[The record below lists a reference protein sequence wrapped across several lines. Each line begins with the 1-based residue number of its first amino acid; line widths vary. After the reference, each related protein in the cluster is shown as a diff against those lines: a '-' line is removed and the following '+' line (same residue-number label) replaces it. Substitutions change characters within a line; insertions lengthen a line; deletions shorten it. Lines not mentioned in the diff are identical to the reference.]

1 MGGACAARL
10 YLRIMHGV
18 YRGAFVQNPFKNE
31 DAAFRF
37 VLGTIAYFALIVV
50 ASLIATWLAFIV
62 FLVLSVAALMM
73 LRGGRALPPPREH
86 VERVAV
92 EDTWR
97 VLVIANETLR
107 GHGLRAE
114 ILRMADGVAED
125 VLVVCPALN
134 SKVRTWTSDEDG
146 AREAAAA
153 RLQAALEALQGAG
166 LRVRGEI
173 GDGDPLQALEDAL
186 RSFSADAIIIST
198 HPVGASNWLERGVV
212 EAARS
217 RFDVPVTHVVGD
229 SATDDLLADPG
240 HTPPRNRPSL

>member
-1 MGGACAARL
+1 MSA
-10 YLRIMHGV
+10 V
-18 YRGAFVQNPFKNE
+18 YRGAFVQNPFKSE

-37 VLGTIAYFALIVV
+37 VLGTIVYFALIVV

-62 FLVLSVAALMM
+62 FLVLTGAALAM
-73 LRGGRALPPPREH
+73 LRGGKKQQPPREH

-97 VLVIANETLR
+97 VLVVANETLH

-114 ILRMADGVAED
+114 IQRMVDGVAED

-134 SKVRTWTSDEDG
+134 SRVRTWASDEDG

-166 LRVRGEI
+166 LRVRGNI
-173 GDGDPLQALEDAL
+173 GDADPLQALEDAL

-198 HPVGASNWLERGVV
+198 HPAGSSNWLEHDVV
-212 EAARS
+212 EAARA
-217 RFDVPVTHVVGD
+217 RFDVPVTHVIGGTTID
-229 SATDDLLADPG
+229 QASPGLPSSQPTERAT
-240 HTPPRNRPSL
+240 RV

>member
-1 MGGACAARL
+1 M
-10 YLRIMHGV
+10 
-18 YRGAFVQNPFKNE
+18 QNPFKSE

-37 VLGTIAYFALIVV
+37 VLGTIVYFALIVV
-50 ASLIATWLAFIV
+50 ASLIATWLALIV
-62 FLVLSVAALMM
+62 FLVLTVGALAR
-73 LRGGRALPPPREH
+73 LRGGKKLQPPREQ
-86 VERVAV
+86 VKRVAV

-97 VLVIANETLR
+97 VLVIANETLQ
-107 GHGLRAE
+107 GHGLRNE
-114 ILRMADGVAED
+114 IVRMADGVAED

-146 AREAAAA
+146 ARGAAAE
-153 RLQAALEALQGAG
+153 RLQAALEALEGAG

-198 HPVGASNWLERGVV
+198 HPVGSSNWLERGIVD
-212 EAARS
+212 AARS

-229 SATDDLLADPG
+229 SPTSDLPADPG
-240 HTPPRNRPSL
+240 HPQPA

>member
-1 MGGACAARL
+1 MS
-10 YLRIMHGV
+10 GV
-18 YRGAFVQNPFKNE
+18 NRGAFVQNPFKSE

-37 VLGTIAYFALIVV
+37 VLGTIVYFALIVV
-50 ASLIATWLAFIV
+50 ASRIATWLAFIV
-62 FLVLSVAALMM
+62 FLVLTGAALAM
-73 LRGGRALPPPREH
+73 LRGGKKGQSPREH

-97 VLVIANETLR
+97 VLVIANETLQ
-107 GHGLRAE
+107 GHGLRDE
-114 ILRMADGVAED
+114 IVRIAAGVAED

-134 SKVRTWTSDEDG
+134 SRVRTWTSDEDG

-173 GDGDPLQALEDAL
+173 GDADPLQALEDAL
-186 RSFSADAIIIST
+186 RSFSADAIVIST
-198 HPVGASNWLERGVV
+198 HPAGSSNWLEHGVV
-212 EAARS
+212 EAARA

-229 SATDDLLADPG
+229 APANDPLADPG
-240 HTPPRNRPSL
+240 ISRPP

>member
-1 MGGACAARL
+1 MGG
-10 YLRIMHGV
+10 V
-18 YRGAFVQNPFKNE
+18 NRGAFVQNPFKSE

-37 VLGTIAYFALIVV
+37 VLGTIVYFALIVV

-62 FLVLSVAALMM
+62 FLVLTGTALAM
-73 LRGGRALPPPREH
+73 LRGGKKPQPPREH
-86 VERVAV
+86 AERVPV

-97 VLVIANETLR
+97 VLVIANETLQ
-107 GHGLRAE
+107 GHDLRNE
-114 ILRMADGVAED
+114 IVRMADGVAED

-153 RLQAALEALQGAG
+153 RLQAALVALEGAG
-166 LRVRGEI
+166 LQVRGEI

-198 HPVGASNWLERGVV
+198 HPAGSSNWLERGVV

-229 SATDDLLADPG
+229 STTNDLPADPE
-240 HTPPRNRPSL
+240 HTQPA

>member
-1 MGGACAARL
+1 
-10 YLRIMHGV
+10 
-18 YRGAFVQNPFKNE
+18 VQNPFKSE

-50 ASLIATWLAFIV
+50 ASLIATWLGFIV
-62 FLVLSVAALMM
+62 FLVLSGAALAM
-73 LRGGRALPPPREH
+73 LRGKEKPLPREH
-86 VERVAV
+86 VDRVAV

-97 VLVIANETLR
+97 VLVIANETLH
-107 GHGLRAE
+107 GHGLRTE

-134 SKVRTWTSDEDG
+134 SRVRTWTSDEDG

-173 GDGDPLQALEDAL
+173 GDADPLQALEDAL
-186 RSFSADAIIIST
+186 RSFSADAIVIST
-198 HPVGASNWLERGVV
+198 HPAGSSNWLERGVV

-229 SATDDLLADPG
+229 SPVNDLAADSG
-240 HTPPRNRPSL
+240 HAQPA

>member
-1 MGGACAARL
+1 MT
-10 YLRIMHGV
+10 GV
-18 YRGAFVQNPFKNE
+18 YRGASVQNPFKSE

-37 VLGTIAYFALIVV
+37 VLGAIVYFALIVV
-50 ASLIATWLAFIV
+50 ASLIATWLAFVV
-62 FLVLSVAALMM
+62 FVVLTVGALAM
-73 LRGGRALPPPREH
+73 LRGGEKSLPPRQH
-86 VERVAV
+86 MERVAV

-97 VLVIANETLR
+97 VLVIANETLH

-166 LRVRGEI
+166 LRIRGEI

-186 RSFSADAIIIST
+186 RDFSADAIIIST
-198 HPVGASNWLERGVV
+198 HPVGSSNWLERGVV
-212 EAARS
+212 AAARS
-217 RFDVPVTHVVGD
+217 RFDIPVTHVVGD
-229 SATDDLLADPG
+229 STMNDLLADPRDS
-240 HTPPRNRPSL
+240 PLA

>member
-1 MGGACAARL
+1 MDSVDSGSP
-10 YLRIMHGV
+10 
-18 YRGAFVQNPFKNE
+18 VQNPFKNE

-37 VLGTIAYFALIVV
+37 LLGTIVYFTLIVI
-50 ASLIATWLAFIV
+50 ASLIATWLAFVV
-62 FLVLSVAALMM
+62 FLVLTGAALAK
-73 LRGGRALPPPREH
+73 LRGARGAPTPREH
-86 VERVAV
+86 VEHIGV

-97 VLVIANETLR
+97 VLVIANETLH

-114 ILRMADGVAED
+114 IRRMSHGVAED

-134 SKVRTWTSDEDG
+134 TRVRTWTSDEDG

-153 RLQAALEALQGAG
+153 RLDAALEALRDAG
-166 LRVRGEI
+166 LSVRGEI

-198 HPVGASNWLERGVV
+198 HPVGSSNWLERGVV
-212 EAARS
+212 EAARA

-229 SATDDLLADPG
+229 VPI
-240 HTPPRNRPSL
+240 